1 MGSLSRREK
10 DRLFAL
16 FIRSLIVIIVLAM
29 MGGLILFFKDKNQS
43 VETTSATGDNMISDT
58 ETESPQSY
66 IKDVSNSTLDR
77 LNDGTILSF
86 GDLNSTTEISVIA
99 DPSDLDSEGLLV
111 PELVEAVE
119 SGSVRLNIYPVAQ
132 EESHQTGTN
141 SLVRVA
147 TCFIG
152 SDENEQNTTTLNSII
167 KAGKSFG
174 GQEDLVVMSE
184 LMGVSTDIECPE
196 TAVNSVVFTENN
208 AQHFMTHFGMDES
221 GAVITNRGAVTD
233 ISVLSD
239 NWVEVALDKG
249 SIEDMVS
256 S

>member
-10 DRLFAL
+10 DRLFTLA
-16 FIRSLIVIIVLAM
+16 IRSLIVIIVLVM
-29 MGGLILFFKDKNQS
+29 VGGLVLFFKDKNQS
-43 VETTSATGDNMISDT
+43 GETTSATGDSMVSPI
-58 ETESPQSY
+58 ETENPQSY

-99 DPSDLDSEGLLV
+99 DPSELDSEGLLV
-111 PELVEAVE
+111 PELVTAVE

-132 EESHQTGTN
+132 KESHQTGTD
-141 SLVRVA
+141 SLVRVS

-152 SDENEQNTTTLNSII
+152 SDENAQNATTLNSII
-167 KAGKSFG
+167 KAGAAFG
-174 GQEDLVVMSE
+174 GQEDLVVMSG

-196 TAVNSVVFTENN
+196 TAVDSVVFTENN
-208 AQHFMTHFGMDES
+208 AQHFMTHFGMEES

-233 ISVLSD
+233 TSVLSD
-239 NWVEVALDKG
+239 NWVKVALNKDP
-249 SIEDMVS
+249 IEDMVS